1 MVKLISVLA
10 IALALSAVSF
20 AEEITQAVKGLSA
33 AEAGKVPLIG
43 HSIAVDKN
51 LKDWVG
57 TAPEEENSA
66 TINNGEYIWKDATGD
81 DKGNGNYTYPLNKA
95 LKKGADLKE
104 FRVTYDKDNLYLLI
118 RTDRPGDWWTG
129 YRIIGIHKEG
139 ATDGTTLLAQGDPDE
154 YNFDSGAFANL
165 KVSSDLACQ
174 YAVAISSTYKGRIWD
189 SKGKLIARKEAQPD
203 DTPGFKIEDS
213 NWNAVEVAIPWS
225 LIGGNPAPP
234 AGQTWKFIV
243 AAGQQDNDI
252 TRTVE
257 EQASEWHGGG
267 GSANTANPNVY
278 DLAGTDKAAQ
288 EKELGSY
295 DPETDQGDPKGFA
308 TIDKSYLTVNFGL
321 MK

>member
-1 MVKLISVLA
+1 MRARIQKISKYAPSIFQGKLDFSSVQRDVSLSLEHPVERA
-10 IALALSAVSF
+10 ALRILSIV
-20 AEEITQAVKGLSA
+20 
-33 AEAGKVPLIG
+33 
-43 HSIAVDKN
+43 
-51 LKDWVG
+51 
-57 TAPEEENSA
+57 
-66 TINNGEYIWKDATGD
+66 
-81 DKGNGNYTYPLNKA
+81 
-95 LKKGADLKE
+95 
-104 FRVTYDKDNLYLLI
+104 LL
-118 RTDRPGDWWTG
+118 
-129 YRIIGIHKEG
+129 
-139 ATDGTTLLAQGDPDE
+139 
-154 YNFDSGAFANL
+154 
-165 KVSSDLACQ
+165 
-174 YAVAISSTYKGRIWD
+174 VAICGYLYFVSASI
-189 SKGKLIARKEAQPD
+189 LNVIARKEAQPD